1 MLRLLRRK
9 AALLAWTVLPWL
21 SACSVLDEGG
31 FSIEPSIKAGVEG
44 ANLFPEV
51 PYVRT
56 ADDVVQGMLDLAAVG
71 PNDHV
76 IDLGCGDGQIL
87 IAAARRGAS
96 GLGVDIDPYP
106 LQLGQ
111 YYARRAGVAERVR
124 FVRQDL
130 FQTDLRQHNVVM
142 LYLSVALNRRL
153 LPKLRAELP
162 RGARI
167 VSHKFD
173 MGGDWLPTRT
183 LQVDGV
189 PIYLWIAPGPGA

>member
-1 MLRLLRRK
+1 MSDNGLWDEHAQWWIDGFTNGADPEYVEQIMPLAVEELAGRLK
-9 AALLAWTVLPWL
+9 VL
-21 SACSVLDEGG
+21 
-31 FSIEPSIKAGVEG
+31 
-44 ANLFPEV
+44 
-51 PYVRT
+51 
-56 ADDVVQGMLDLAAVG
+56 
-71 PNDHV
+71 
-76 IDLGCGDGQIL
+76 DLGCGDGQIL

-106 LQLGQ
+106 LQLGR

-173 MGGDWLPTRT
+173 MGGDWLPART

>member
-1 MLRLLRRK
+1 M
-9 AALLAWTVLPWL
+9 
-21 SACSVLDEGG
+21 
-31 FSIEPSIKAGVEG
+31 
-44 ANLFPEV
+44 
-51 PYVRT
+51 
-56 ADDVVQGMLDLAAVG
+56 
-71 PNDHV
+71 
-76 IDLGCGDGQIL
+76 
-87 IAAARRGAS
+87 
-96 GLGVDIDPYP
+96 DIDPHP
-106 LQLGQ
+106 LQLGR

-124 FVRQDL
+124 FARQDL

-173 MGGDWLPTRT
+173 MGGDWLPART